1 MEYDNLNLNQS
12 KYLRASERV
21 AELRKFY
28 GRCFRG
34 GVAILIV
41 AAINYYI
48 NEWYYPWFLWVVFGV
63 GLGVA
68 LRAFKT
74 FGLNGILG
82 RDWEERKIKQYME
95 DDRL

>member
-1 MEYDNLNLNQS
+1 MEYGNQNNNPS
-12 KYLRASERV
+12 KYLRASGRV
-21 AELRKFY
+21 TELKEFY
-28 GRCFRG
+28 GHCFRG
-34 GVAILIV
+34 TIAIIIV
-41 AAINYYI
+41 AAINYYL

-63 GLGVA
+63 SLGLI